1 MSNLQCEVFQHFCR
15 SEPKNIISLI
25 KENAIHLQIFRF
37 IGKSKDLESIFLLF
51 SFPSSLSPFLFYYF
65 IIIIIFYLMRQVI
78 DFHINPPPLLVV
90 ALPSKG
96 FVFIK
101 PKIAI
106 RMLLI
111 LYIFSFLYIPFCYT
125 RILARIYK
133 RREWTNIYTRILA
146 NPIDKYHSHCH

>member
-1 MSNLQCEVFQHFCR
+1 MQFICKFLDLLENQKTLNQSFFF
-15 SEPKNIISLI
+15 SL
-25 KENAIHLQIFRF
+25 FP
-37 IGKSKDLESIFLLF
+37 LLF
-51 SFPSSLSPFLFYYF
+51 LPFLFF
-65 IIIIIFYLMRQVI
+65 LFFIIIIFYLMRQVI

-133 RREWTNIYTRILA
+133 RRE
-146 NPIDKYHSHCH
+146 

>member
-78 DFHINPPPLLVV
+78 DFHINPPPLLAV

-111 LYIFSFLYIPFCYT
+111 LYIFFFPLYSFLLYKNFSKNLQET
-125 RILARIYK
+125 RMNKYLYK
-133 RREWTNIYTRILA
+133 NFSKP
-146 NPIDKYHSHCH
+146 N

>member
-1 MSNLQCEVFQHFCR
+1 MFEFFCFVLLNR
-15 SEPKNIISLI
+15 PRKKGNIATNKVLWTTM
-25 KENAIHLQIFRF
+25 EACQ
-37 IGKSKDLESIFLLF
+37 SILDKIRTRQEGGELTQLRGRIQTTLNQSSSFLFSLF
-51 SFPSSLSPFLFYYF
+51 SFSLSLSSSVFW
-65 IIIIIFYLMRQVI
+65 MRQVI
-78 DFHINPPPLLVV
+78 DFHINPPPLAV

-133 RREWTNIYTRILA
+133 RRE
-146 NPIDKYHSHCH
+146 

>member
-1 MSNLQCEVFQHFCR
+1 MFEFFCFVLLNR
-15 SEPKNIISLI
+15 PRKKGNIATNKVLWTTMEACQSILDKIRTRQEGGELTQLRGRIQTTLNQFFFFSL
-25 KENAIHLQIFRF
+25 
-37 IGKSKDLESIFLLF
+37 
-51 SFPSSLSPFLFYYF
+51 FPSLSLSLSLSLFKVMLPLF
-65 IIIIIFYLMRQVI
+65 MRQVT
-78 DFHINPPPLLVV
+78 DFHINPPPLAV

-125 RILARIYK
+125 RIFARIYK
-133 RREWTNIYTRILA
+133 RQE
-146 NPIDKYHSHCH
+146 